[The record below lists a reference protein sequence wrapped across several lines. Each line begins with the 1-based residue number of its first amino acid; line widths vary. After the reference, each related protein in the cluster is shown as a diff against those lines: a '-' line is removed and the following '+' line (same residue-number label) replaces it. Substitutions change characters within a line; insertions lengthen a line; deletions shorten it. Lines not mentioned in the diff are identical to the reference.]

1 MPRRGK
7 SDAGTEGKQPER
19 RSGRLAIFTSR
30 FREDLRWW
38 TREQPRVADRIWG
51 LIEEIMRTPFTGT
64 GKPEPLRSLGSDVW
78 SRRITQ
84 EHRLVYLVR
93 DERIDFLQARYHY

>member
-1 MPRRGK
+1 MGERRG
-7 SDAGTEGKQPER
+7 Q
-19 RSGRLAIFTSR
+19 RLAVFQQE

-38 TREQPRVADRIWG
+38 TREQPRVADRIWV
-51 LIEEIMRTPFTGT
+51 LVEQTLRTPFEGL
-64 GKPEPLRSLGSDVW
+64 GKPEPLRQLGANIW

-93 DERIDFLQARYHY
+93 DERVDFLQGRYHYGGD

>member
-1 MPRRGK
+1 VPKR
-7 SDAGTEGKQPER
+7 PEAADDSR
-19 RSGRLAIFTSR
+19 PDEWLAVFEPE

-38 TREQPRVADRIWG
+38 TREQPRVADGIWAM
-51 LIEEIMRTPFTGT
+51 IEEIMRTPFGGT
-64 GKPEPLRSLGSDVW
+64 GKPERLRRLGANVW

-93 DERIDFLQARYHY
+93 GNRIDFLQGRYHY

>member
-1 MPRRGK
+1 MNCVDHSTVSERRG
-7 SDAGTEGKQPER
+7 Q
-19 RSGRLAIFTSR
+19 RLAVFQQE

-38 TREQPRVADRIWG
+38 TREQPRVAARIWA
-51 LIEEIMRTPFTGT
+51 LIEQVMRTPFEGA
-64 GKPEPLRSLGSDVW
+64 GKPEPLRHLGANIW

-93 DERIDFLQARYHY
+93 DERVDFLQGRYHYGGD